1 MARTT
6 VNAKDYPGHC
16 LVNLANPGKSFSF
29 LEFGV
34 PVGRYLNGTTVTAT
48 RATILRGNSNELLK
62 WRRQLIEYLLTIA
75 LRPRL
80 CAEKTRRM
88 AAFNE
93 FPLEGANPV
102 GPADSLVDS
111 EIESRTH

>member
-62 WRRQLIEYLLTIA
+62 
-75 LRPRL
+75 
-80 CAEKTRRM
+80 
-88 AAFNE
+88 
-93 FPLEGANPV
+93 
-102 GPADSLVDS
+102 
-111 EIESRTH
+111 